1 MKLQERMNTTQICTI
16 GLLTALFVVLSMCLR
31 VTVFDN
37 FYVCLGYVVMY
48 RAMALYGITGGLVV
62 GTVGPTIYC
71 LLISGIRGLPG
82 WLVGNIVISV
92 IVGLWMLITKELPH
106 KYKWS
111 AATAIIIIMATAIG
125 MIGMKSFIE
134 VVLYAQPMWL
144 RVTNNFPAFI
154 TDALVL
160 ICSIPI
166 YTILEPHSS
175 KECKTEA

>member
-1 MKLQERMNTTQICTI
+1 LIATRNPQRRQVVSLHERNDSEYE
-16 GLLTALFVVLSMCLR
+16 TARTYEHYTDLHHWTL
-31 VTVFDN
+31 N
-37 FYVCLGYVVMY
+37 
-48 RAMALYGITGGLVV
+48 
-62 GTVGPTIYC
+62 
-71 LLISGIRGLPG
+71 
-82 WLVGNIVISV
+82 
-92 IVGLWMLITKELPH
+92 
-106 KYKWS
+106 
-111 AATAIIIIMATAIG
+111 G

-134 VVLYAQPMWL
+134 VVLYAHPMWL